1 MCSKILKNVQN
12 VKFML
17 FFNNKHDFKTSII
30 ISMEIINSCLAWPVK
45 KEIQYHIVHKVLRLQ
60 FAHRPKC
67 SESNLR
73 RIKA

>member
-17 FFNNKHDFKTSII
+17 FLNNKHDLKTSII
-30 ISMEIINSCLAWPVK
+30 ISMEIISCLVWPVK

>member
-1 MCSKILKNVQN
+1 MCSKILKNVQS

-17 FFNNKHDFKTSII
+17 FFNNKHDLKTSII
-30 ISMEIINSCLAWPVK
+30 TSMEIISCLAWPVK

>member
-17 FFNNKHDFKTSII
+17 FFNNKHDLKTSII
-30 ISMEIINSCLAWPVK
+30 ISIEIISCLAWPVK

>member
-17 FFNNKHDFKTSII
+17 FLNNKHDLKTSII
-30 ISMEIINSCLAWPVK
+30 ISMEIISCLEWPVK